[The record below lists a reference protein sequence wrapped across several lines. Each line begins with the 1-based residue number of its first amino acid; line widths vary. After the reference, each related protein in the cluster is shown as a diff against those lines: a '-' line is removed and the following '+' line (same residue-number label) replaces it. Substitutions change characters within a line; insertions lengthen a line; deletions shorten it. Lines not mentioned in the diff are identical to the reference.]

1 MIRLLWRTD
10 IHFSEFTPRFR
21 TDAWM
26 ETLVKKIEWVGKLA
40 KQLDVDAVIDGGDF
54 FDIKSPSRN
63 SHRLVQEAI
72 KAHRDYSCPVY
83 CNVGN
88 HDCKYGDYAFLPE
101 QPLGVLY
108 ESGTFKRLYD
118 EHELVVKKGTESV
131 RVVGVPYHGTTYDHG
146 RFRIAK
152 GTETHLVVASHVL
165 ASRNGG
171 TMFDAEDVLSYAQ
184 FKALCPDAAF
194 ACFGHWHMDQG
205 IEDHDGT
212 VFVNVGSL
220 SRGSLSQDN
229 LERKPAVVLMEFDGT
244 SCRYQRYD
252 LPVEDSSTVF
262 AIEAKAAI
270 TEKESVMESFMETI
284 ERSLSHSQGM
294 SLRDRIQ
301 SLGGVLPAVRER
313 ANLYLEQTESAWKK

>member
-21 TDAWM
+21 KDSWM
-26 ETLVKKIEWVGKLA
+26 ETLVNKIEWVGELARKLN
-40 KQLDVDAVIDGGDF
+40 VDAVIDGGDF

-72 KAHRDYSCPVY
+72 KAHKNYPCPVY

-108 ESGTFKRLYD
+108 EANVFRPLYD
-118 EHELVVKKGTESV
+118 NHEALFTTPTETV
-131 RVVGVPYHGTTYDHG
+131 RVVGVPYHGVRYDHE

-152 GTETHLVVASHVL
+152 GTETHLVVAAHVL

-171 TMFDAEDVLSYAQ
+171 TMFDAEDVISYPE
-184 FKALCPDAAF
+184 FVELCPEAAF

-205 IEDHDGT
+205 IEEHGGVT
-212 VFVNVGSL
+212 FVNVGSL

-229 LERKPAVVLMEFDGT
+229 LERNPAVVLMEFDGE
-244 SCRYQRYD
+244 SARYTRYN
-252 LPVEDSSTVF
+252 LPVRPATEVF
-262 AIEAKAAI
+262 AIEAKEAI
-270 TEKESVMESFMETI
+270 AEKESVMESFMSTI
-284 ERSLSHSQGM
+284 ASSISHSQGM
-294 SLRDRIQ
+294 SLRDRIG
-301 SLGGVLPAVRER
+301 SLSGVLPEVRER
-313 ANLYLEQTESAWKK
+313 AQMYLEQTESAWKK